1 MVDDD
6 IVGVIGIFFLQMG
19 DYFVADGVVV
29 GLKAYDQIEVD
40 GRGFLVYVEAVHLQ
54 DRRVAFREG
63 VEVGMQRGEGAGGVL
78 GVNAHGGEDAE
89 LLGESFAD
97 LAGEGVDVAGPSPG
111 GVLGALR
118 LLPGVTLGL
127 G

>member
-1 MVDDD
+1 MRPFPHDRLRWLIVFVIVVDDD

-54 DRRVAFREG
+54 DRRSLFARASRSAC
-63 VEVGMQRGEGAGGVL
+63 RGAKAPVVL
-78 GVNAHGGEDAE
+78 AA
-89 LLGESFAD
+89 
-97 LAGEGVDVAGPSPG
+97 
-111 GVLGALR
+111 
-118 LLPGVTLGL
+118 
-127 G
+127 